1 MPFFTAFAIIELTSA
16 RDFITSSELLFFR
29 EILNLFRLVLIL
41 VKYWVL
47 TAFLTTDCTDLFFAD
62 L

>member
-1 MPFFTAFAIIELTSA
+1 MPFFTAFAITELTSPKNLI
-16 RDFITSSELLFFR
+16 DSSVLVFIKEL
-29 EILNLFRLVLIL
+29 LNLFRLVLIL

>member
-16 RDFITSSELLFFR
+16 KEFITSLELLFLR
-29 EILNLFRLVLIL
+29 EISNLFTLVLIL
-41 VKYWVL
+41 VNYWVL